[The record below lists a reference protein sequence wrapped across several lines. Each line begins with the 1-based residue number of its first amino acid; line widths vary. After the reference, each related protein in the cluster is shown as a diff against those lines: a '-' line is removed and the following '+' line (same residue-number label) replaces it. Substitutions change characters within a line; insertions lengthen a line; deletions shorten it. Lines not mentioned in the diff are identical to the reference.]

1 MFVFWDAITRPLFDA
16 YKPRRI
22 VEVGS
27 DHGDNTEKLLEYAQA
42 NDAVVEV
49 IDPLPKYD
57 ADEWCAKWGDRIV
70 YHKALSLNVLHK
82 IEEMDLVLIDG
93 DHNWYTVRNELEL
106 IYKNTVKKGKR
117 FPLVLMHD
125 VGWPYGRRDL
135 YYDPSTIPPAYLQ
148 PYRKEGMEL
157 GQAELAGEDK
167 GLNPHLFN
175 AIYENNL
182 RNGVRT
188 AAEDFVSDHES
199 DDLRFLVVPCLN
211 GLGIVFREQDMA
223 DKAEAR
229 AFIATLPTEGANYAL
244 VESLEQARLRGD
256 LERIKLKRRLDAHK
270 EKVTDMRARIEG
282 LEANAKQV
290 GAQLKEAR
298 ESEIALEAD
307 LKSARAESA
316 AAAARAAE
324 LSGEVTAAK
333 GKLENLG
340 AQAKELQS
348 KLNYQT
354 TFAERRL
361 AEGKAVRLELEAKLK
376 EAKADAKAA
385 QDFEAQLKAAQSE
398 IADLKSQLTYK
409 TALTDRQ
416 LAESK
421 ALRVELEEKLKQVS
435 ASRAELKER
444 HKSDVTALKAD
455 GEAHQARRTELEK
468 HVADGQAKLAEAA
481 KKLTDQAKALTK
493 AEQAR
498 AKLET
503 SLAATRVELR
513 SCKSDLESAAAD
525 RDRNKRALSA
535 LESSVAG
542 RVARRLNAYSTAN
555 PRQAA
560 MVRKGAQAAWW
571 TVSLQLPRKLSE
583 RRRLQQETALLK
595 KSKLFD
601 AEWYLQ
607 RYPDV
612 AGAGVDP
619 VLHYLV
625 HGAANGRDPSPHF
638 STPFYRESYP
648 NVTRNPL
655 VDYLDGGAAAGR
667 NPSSTFDSA
676 AYLERYP
683 DVAKAGLN
691 PLVHYVRFGKAENRA
706 TGVNGAAAP
715 RASIAPPLPQAS
727 RPPRPRTGPAVDIVL
742 PVSGSVADIDRLLRA
757 LDAWRRPRGELVL
770 VEDGVDPAARDLIDA
785 YLSRTEDATLVR
797 NLRARGLSA
806 SVNQGLAEVTSNLA
820 VVITNFG
827 PPVLRALDAQ
837 LSVARSSPDFLTAP
851 LRLKEA
857 VPVKPTH
864 TDAAEHKDGVVGLT
878 LTRGVL
884 AKAGFLDEHRAFGEA
899 REDWTRRALAA
910 APAGAGPDS
919 LRMN

>member
-42 NDAVVEV
+42 NDAIVDV

-57 ADEWCAKWGDRIV
+57 ADEWCAKWGDRLL

-117 FPLVLMHD
+117 FPLILMHD

-148 PYRKEGMEL
+148 PYRKEGMEM
-157 GQAELAGEDK
+157 GRAELAGEDK

-188 AAEDFVSDHES
+188 AAEDFVADHENE
-199 DDLRFLVVPCLN
+199 DLRFLVVPCLN

-256 LERIKLKRRLDAHK
+256 LERLKLKRRLDEHK

-282 LEANAKQV
+282 LEANAKDV
-290 GAQLKEAR
+290 GAQLKDAR
-298 ESEIALEAD
+298 NSEIALEAD
-307 LKSARAESA
+307 LKAARAESA

-324 LSGEVTAAK
+324 LSGQVTEAK
-333 GKLENLG
+333 GKLQSLG
-340 AQAKELQS
+340 AQTKDLQS
-348 KLNYQT
+348 KLTYQT

-376 EAKADAKAA
+376 EAKADTKAA
-385 QDFEAQLKAAQSE
+385 KEFEAQLKAAQAE

-409 TALTDRQ
+409 TTLTDRQ
-416 LAESK
+416 LAEGK
-421 ALRVELEEKLKQVS
+421 ALRAELEEKLKQVTES
-435 ASRAELKER
+435 GAELKER
-444 HKSDVTALKAD
+444 HKSDS
-455 GEAHQARRTELEK
+455 EAQQASRAELETR
-468 HVADGQAKLAEAA
+468 VAESEAKLAEAA
-481 KKLTDQAKALTK
+481 KKLTDQAKALAK

-498 AKLET
+498 AKSET

-513 SCKSDLESAAAD
+513 GCRSELESAAAD

-542 RVARRLNAYSTAN
+542 RVARRVNAYSVAN

-560 MVRKGAQAAWW
+560 MLRKGAQAAWW
-571 TVSLQLPRKLSE
+571 TVTMQLPRKLSE
-583 RRRLQQETALLK
+583 RRKLQQETALLK

-612 AGAGVDP
+612 AGAGADP

-625 HGAANGRDPSPHF
+625 HGAANGRDPGPHF
-638 STPFYRESYP
+638 STAFYRETYP

-667 NPSSTFDSA
+667 NPSPTFDSA

-691 PLVHYVRFGKAENRA
+691 PLVHYVRFGKAENRS
-706 TGVNGAAAP
+706 TGLSGAIAP
-715 RASIAPPLPQAS
+715 RVSIAPRLPEAP

-742 PVSGSVADIDRLLRA
+742 PVSGSVADMDRLLRA
-757 LDAWRRPRGELVL
+757 LDAWRRPRGELIL
-770 VEDGVDPAARDLIDA
+770 VEDGVDPAARELIDG
-785 YLSRTEDATLVR
+785 YLSRTDDATLVR

-806 SVNQGLAEVTSNLA
+806 SVNQGLAEVTNNLA

-837 LSVARSSPDFLTAP
+837 LSVARSSPGFLAAP

-857 VPVKPTH
+857 VPVKPSH
-864 TDAAEHKDGVVGLT
+864 ADAAEQKDGVVGLV

-884 AKAGFLDEHRAFGEA
+884 AKAGFLDEHSGFGAA

-910 APAGAGPDS
+910 APAGEGSDS